1 VKLSFKTFAFW
12 GFTSTS
18 KPVFRDRTSR
28 LSLIGLKGDLATPN
42 KSFVVSASEPQSPA
56 VSGVSLLCGCL
67 YMLFG
72 FAMLEILLSPVEPV
86 QFQPVGL
93 PIGQVN
99 LANTNSGE
107 RPVVISNGSQHQ
119 CTDDPI
125 PLLG

>member
-1 VKLSFKTFAFW
+1 MKLSFKTFAFW

-18 KPVFRDRTSR
+18 SRDRTSR
-28 LSLIGLKGDLATPN
+28 LSLIGLEGDLADGNPN

-86 QFQPVGL
+86 QLQPVGL

-125 PLLG
+125 SLLG